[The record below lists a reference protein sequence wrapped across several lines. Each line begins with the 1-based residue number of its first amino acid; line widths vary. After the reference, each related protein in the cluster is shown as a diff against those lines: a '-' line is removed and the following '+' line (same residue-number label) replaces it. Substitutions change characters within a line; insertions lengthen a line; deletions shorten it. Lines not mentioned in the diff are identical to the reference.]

1 MYKLNEA
8 SGVTANMRKL
18 YPGYTPQ
25 LYTEDPWNFDAAA
38 AAKSLQSY
46 PTLSDPMDCGQPG
59 SSIHGIFQARVL
71 EWGAIA
77 FSGNFAERIFNPN
90 SEINVD
96 IPSEWE
102 EKGQPS
108 SKRQHEQRQR
118 GIHRAILSHFW
129 VIKDILSSVSG
140 TSHMLEPVS
149 FRCSFPPSFPFLDA
163 FFGCSLATRM
173 SSLIPGVCA
182 TAHCFHSSLN
192 FLKPNF
198 IILLWNS
205 LLSIS
210 LVKL

>member
-8 SGVTANMRKL
+8 SRVIANMRKL

-25 LYTEDPWNFDAAA
+25 LHTEDPWNFD
-38 AAKSLQSY
+38 
-46 PTLSDPMDCGQPG
+46 D
-59 SSIHGIFQARVL
+59 
-71 EWGAIA
+71 
-77 FSGNFAERIFNPN
+77 RIFNPN

-118 GIHRAILSHFW
+118 GIHQTILSHFW

-149 FRCSFPPSFPFLDA
+149 FRCSFPPSFSFLNA
-163 FFGCSLATRM
+163 FFGHSLAISPPRK
-173 SSLIPGVCA
+173 SSLIPGLCA
-182 TAHCFHSSLN
+182 TPHCFHSSLN